1 MAQNTNQSATGAAG
15 SALAADQ
22 PGSIRNV
29 VLVGHSGSGKT
40 TLAEALLVATG
51 TINRAGRV
59 EDGTTVTDFDEAEH
73 RQRRSVSLA
82 LAPFEHA
89 GVKINLLDTPGYADF
104 VGDLR
109 AGLRAADAALFV
121 VSAIDGLDG
130 ATRMLWEECAAVS
143 MPRAVVITKLDKDR
157 ADFDESLAVCQRV
170 FGEGVLP
177 LYLPMAADDGS
188 PAALIGLLSQR
199 IFDYSSGSRVERA
212 PDTEHLP
219 LIESARNS
227 LIEAI
232 IAESEDEGLM
242 DRYLEGEDID
252 LKVLV
257 DDLETAV
264 ARGSF
269 YPVLATAAPSG
280 LGMAELLEVVTQ
292 GFPSPLEHEVPPVT
306 TPDGRPI
313 GPLRC
318 DPSGPLVAEV
328 VKTTTD
334 PYVGRVSLVRV
345 FSGTL
350 RPDTTLHVSGH
361 FLGERGHEDHDLD
374 ERVGAITSPL
384 GKTQRT
390 VSQCIAG
397 DIAAVA
403 KLTRA
408 ETGDTLSDK
417 DHPAIMEPWVMPEPL
432 LPVAVVA
439 KSKADEDKL
448 SQGIY
453 RLVAEDPTLTLEMN
467 SETHQLVLWCMGEAH
482 LDVLLDRLKN
492 RYGVAVESVPVRVQ
506 LRETFAGQ
514 ATGHGRH
521 VKQSGGHGQYA
532 VCDITVEP
540 LQSGAGF
547 EFVDKVV
554 GGSVPRQ
561 FIPSVEKG
569 VRTQMERGVA
579 AGYPVVDIRVTLT
592 DGKAHSV
599 DSSDMAFQTAG
610 AHALKEAAKGTQ
622 VHMLEPVDEVSVLVS
637 DEYVGAIMGDLSTRR
652 GRVTGTEPVGTG
664 RSMIKA
670 EVPQVEMTRY
680 AVDLRS
686 LSHGTGTFSRDYLR
700 HEPMPSHVAAKIQG
714 DTAAH

>member
-1 MAQNTNQSATGAAG
+1 MAQNTSSSPGAAG
-15 SALAADQ
+15 GAPTADQ

-40 TLAEALLVATG
+40 TLVEALLTATG
-51 TINRAGRV
+51 IINRAGRV

-73 RQRRSVSLA
+73 RQQRSVSLA
-82 LAPFEHA
+82 LAPLEHA
-89 GVKINLLDTPGYADF
+89 GIKVNLLDTPGYADF

-130 ATRMLWEECAAVS
+130 ATRMLWEECAAVA

-157 ADFDESLAVCQRV
+157 ADFDEAVAICQRV
-170 FGEGVLP
+170 FGDGVLP
-177 LYLPMAADDGS
+177 LYLPMAAEDGS
-188 PAALIGLLSQR
+188 PAAVIGLLSQR
-199 IFDYSSGSRVERA
+199 IYDYSSGTRVERA
-212 PDTEHLP
+212 PDAEHLP
-219 LIESARNS
+219 LIESARNA

-232 IAESEDEGLM
+232 IAESEDESLM
-242 DRYLEGEDID
+242 DRYLNGEDID
-252 LKVLV
+252 PKVLI

-264 ARGSF
+264 ARASF

-280 LGMAELLEVVTQ
+280 LGMTELLEVITA
-292 GFPSPLEHEVPPVT
+292 GFPSPLEHEVPPIAT
-306 TPDGRPI
+306 ADGRPLAPI
-313 GPLRC
+313 AC

-334 PYVGRVSLVRV
+334 PYVGRISLVRV

-350 RPDTTLHVSGH
+350 RPDTTVHVSGH
-361 FLGERGHEDHDLD
+361 FLAERGHEDHDVD

-384 GKTQRT
+384 GKAQRP

-408 ETGDTLSDK
+408 ETGDTLSEK
-417 DHPAIMEPWVMPEPL
+417 DHPVLMEPWVMPEPL

-492 RYGVAVESVPVRVQ
+492 RYGVDVESVPVRVQ
-506 LRETFAGQ
+506 LRETFA
-514 ATGHGRH
+514 AAASGHGRH

-540 LQSGAGF
+540 LGSGAGF

-554 GGSVPRQ
+554 GGAVPRQ

-592 DGKAHSV
+592 DGKSHSV

-610 AHALKEAAKGTQ
+610 ALALKEAAKATQ
-622 VHMLEPVDEVSVLVS
+622 VHMLEPVDELSVLVS

-664 RSMIKA
+664 RTMVKA
-670 EVPQVEMTRY
+670 EVPQVEITRY

-686 LSHGTGTFSRDYLR
+686 LSHGTGTFSRAYIR
-700 HEPMPSHVAAKIQG
+700 HEPMPSHIAAKLQSESG
-714 DTAAH
+714 DG